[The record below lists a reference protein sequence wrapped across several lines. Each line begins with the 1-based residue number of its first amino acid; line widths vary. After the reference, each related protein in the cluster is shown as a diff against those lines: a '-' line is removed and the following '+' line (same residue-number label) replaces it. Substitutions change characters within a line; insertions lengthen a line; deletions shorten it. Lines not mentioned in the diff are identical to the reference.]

1 MRKRWIAAVAICAAL
16 GLSVSWQGTATE
28 PDITEQRELLPYR
41 VVRAYHGRVAVFLP
55 QSATPET
62 VYDTALTSL
71 PVDVQEAL
79 KKGVEVPN
87 TSTLKEFL
95 DDVLS

>member
-1 MRKRWIAAVAICAAL
+1 MKKWWIAAAVCVAL
-16 GLSVSWQGTATE
+16 GVTLSWQGTVTAPEVTQ
-28 PDITEQRELLPYR
+28 QRELLPYR
-41 VVRAYHGRVAVFLP
+41 VVKAYRGRVAVFLP

-79 KKGVEVPN
+79 KKGVEVSD
-87 TSTLKEFL
+87 TSTLKELL
-95 DDVLS
+95 DDILS